1 MPVNKIK
8 VSVSDLSKRA
18 LVAITQGDSRSRIIE
33 ATVMDGGSPLDLT
46 GKKARFRAELPHGK
60 VVIDDGCEVADPESG
75 AVVYTLSDEMA
86 ASPAVITNA
95 YFEVYDDAGYSLATS
110 KMVIEVGGGVDLGGA
125 RPSDYV
131 PELDRLKAEA
141 RDAIVACEDAAAK
154 ANATASHQPRIGG
167 AGAWETW
174 DAAVG
179 AYADTGVSAQ
189 GPKGDKGEQGAQG
202 TAGPRGE
209 QGPKG
214 DAGEK
219 GATGAA
225 GPQGEKGE
233 KGDPG
238 APGSD
243 AAATDVRMN
252 GKSITADGVADIP
265 IASTTQEGVT
275 KYDPYGGMSDTERGW
290 GITPASNTQI
300 NNRNASHF
308 AITADSHLDYAVK
321 AAMCDGKG
329 AAWTAEEQVA
339 AKKRMGIE
347 ESGGSSDETARIWIL
362 NNENLSHIPDEGAEF
377 NVSNLIS
384 IYPDG
389 SGDKFGLDDIILC
402 CGYIYSTC
410 VEPGETTSIFAR
422 RYRFF

>member
-18 LVAITQGDSRSRIIE
+18 LVAITQGDSRSHIIE

-46 GKKARFRAELPHGK
+46 GRKARFRAELPHGK

-95 YFEVYDDAGYSLATS
+95 YFEVYDDAGYSLAAS

-141 RDAIVACEDAAAK
+141 RDAIDACDAAIADVKDTEADAK
-154 ANATASHQPRIGG
+154 RAAEGADAVASHQPRIGG
-167 AGAWETW
+167 AGTWEVW
-174 DAAVG
+174 DAAAG

-189 GPKGDKGEQGAQG
+189 GPKGDKG
-202 TAGPRGE
+202 
-209 QGPKG
+209 
-214 DAGEK
+214 DA
-219 GATGAA
+219 
-225 GPQGEKGE
+225 
-233 KGDPG
+233 G
-238 APGSD
+238 APGKDGSN
-243 AAATDVRMN
+243 ATATDVQID
-252 GKSITADGVADIP
+252 GTSITSNGVANVPKAGGGELGVVRVDRSGRNGVSLGTDGELRLNPAGDALITARSGSRP
-265 IASTTQEGVT
+265 IT
-275 KYDPYGGMSDTERGW
+275 
-290 GITPASNTQI
+290 ASN
-300 NNRNASHF
+300 F
-308 AITADSHLDYAVK
+308 DDAVK

-329 AAWTAEEQVA
+329 AAWTAEEQA
-339 AKKRMGIE
+339 TAKKRMGIE
-347 ESGGSSDETARIWIL
+347 ESGGSSDETARIWFL
-362 NNENLSHIPDEGAEF
+362 PTDSTSSIPDEGAEF

-384 IYPDG
+384 IYPDDY
-389 SGDKFGLDDIILC
+389 GDKFGLDDIILC
-402 CGYIYSTC
+402 CGYIYSMC